1 MYKKAICIIAIIVVM
16 MEFLIFGFAIG
27 VNMDQTDKENQDY
40 VLYPKSDMK
49 VNEVSKNT
57 VVITTL
63 DFEDAFKEIKKT
75 AKNIEK
81 AEK

>member
-16 MEFLIFGFAIG
+16 MGFLIFGFAIG